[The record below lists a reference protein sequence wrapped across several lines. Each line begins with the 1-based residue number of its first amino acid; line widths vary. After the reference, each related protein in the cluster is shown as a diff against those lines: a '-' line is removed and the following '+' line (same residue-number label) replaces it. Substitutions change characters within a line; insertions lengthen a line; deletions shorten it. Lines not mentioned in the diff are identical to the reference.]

1 MSSDVTV
8 RPTQPPIRV
17 SQAARDGLERVIA
30 AREED
35 LGRNVT
41 LSEAIE
47 FLVDFWEN
55 HLCLTA
61 KAAITHGPL
70 AVSAPNAGRQIPAPG
85 AGGAQNAL
93 R

>member
-1 MSSDVTV
+1 MPAEATV

-55 HLCLTA
+55 H
-61 KAAITHGPL
+61 
-70 AVSAPNAGRQIPAPG
+70 
-85 AGGAQNAL
+85 
-93 R
+93 